1 MKKEIR
7 HKIRWMTLA
16 LIAMLILLPETA
28 LATATATP
36 IEEEED
42 FLIFKDGV
50 EVEAPVAPYIEEG
63 VSYIPIRAL
72 IESLNGQV
80 DWYGASEPF
89 TLELGDKKI
98 AMKIGEK
105 QAKINDIVTETQHM
119 AQLNQETT
127 FLPLR
132 FVSET
137 FGFTVNWN
145 REERRVDILTPVL
158 PSLGSPVF
166 DAEEISILGEPM
178 VTLEEMEWWFS
189 KHVDGF
195 DELPSLY
202 YEIAEYYGIRPDLAI
217 AQAIKETGCFQFGNL
232 VLPDQ
237 NNFCGLYATGVRL
250 TGEESIYGAN
260 SDMVTLIPGNHGANF
275 IDQACGVEAH
285 LQHLYAYATKKALPE
300 NRELLDP
307 RFKLLD
313 ESLDYLRAS
322 APVYAYLGAG
332 DNPNGVGWASPGI
345 GYGYEI
351 VDLYQG
357 IYDEIA
363 ENRDL

>member
-1 MKKEIR
+1 MNKEIQHR
-7 HKIRWMTLA
+7 TRWIMLA
-16 LIAMLILLPETA
+16 LIAILFLLPEAA
-28 LATATATP
+28 LATATT
-36 IEEEED
+36 EEED
-42 FLIFKDGV
+42 FQIFKDGV
-50 EVEAPVAPYIEEG
+50 EVEAPVAPYLEEG

-89 TLELGDKKI
+89 VLKLGDKNI
-98 AMKIGEK
+98 SMKLGEN
-105 QAKINDIVTETQHM
+105 QAKINDLVTETQHM
-119 AQLNQETT
+119 AQLHQETT

-137 FGFTVNWN
+137 FGFKVNWN
-145 REERRVDILTPVL
+145 GEERRVDILTQAL
-158 PSLGSPVF
+158 PSLGSPIF

-217 AQAIKETGCFQFGNL
+217 AQAIKETGCFKFGNL
-232 VLPDQ
+232 VLPEQ

-260 SDMVTLIPGNHGANF
+260 PNMVTLVCGNHGANF
-275 IDQACGVEAH
+275 VDQACGVEAH
-285 LQHLYAYATKKALPE
+285 LQHLYAYATKKELPKD
-300 NRELLDP
+300 REVLDP
-307 RFKLLD
+307 RFNLLH
-313 ESLDYLRAS
+313 ESLNYLRGS
-322 APVYAYLGAG
+322 ATVYAYLGAG

-357 IYDEIA
+357 MYDEIA
-363 ENRDL
+363 ENRDF